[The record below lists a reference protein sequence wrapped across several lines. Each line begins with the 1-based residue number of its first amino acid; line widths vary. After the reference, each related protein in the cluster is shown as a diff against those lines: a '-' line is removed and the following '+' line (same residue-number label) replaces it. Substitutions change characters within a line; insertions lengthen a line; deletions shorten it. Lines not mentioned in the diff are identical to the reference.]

1 MMESKH
7 KQLIEE
13 MLETIGNMLYQDN
26 KYGDKEMA
34 ESIVRILEKK
44 YDI

>member
-1 MMESKH
+1 MKSKH
-7 KQLIEE
+7 EGLI
-13 MLETIGNMLYQDN
+13 LELLDKIGNMLYQDN

-34 ESIVRILEKK
+34 EKIVEILEEK